1 MSFLFRGKK
10 IGEIIPFPVWLIP
23 FPVLIIPFPVLI
35 IPFPVFELVCISLI
49 HYLWGLGHRT
59 RSKMFETTN
68 TIGRVG
74 CAGYVVGGSV
84 AQAMWWVGRLRRLC
98 GNYSDNNATSWLHL
112 ASWNLPDSQ
121 LSWESKM
128 EPSVAISLSDD
139 NSWLFL
145 NIYIKQDFNISKF

>member
-1 MSFLFRGKK
+1 MAKMCLHVHNRVGTPHMP
-10 IGEIIPFPVWLIP
+10 IGVSDQMFKLGW
-23 FPVLIIPFPVLI
+23 
-35 IPFPVFELVCISLI
+35 
-49 HYLWGLGHRT
+49 GHRT

-121 LSWESKM
+121 LS
-128 EPSVAISLSDD
+128 
-139 NSWLFL
+139 
-145 NIYIKQDFNISKF
+145 